1 MQVES
6 CGLERA
12 PGILDGVAT
21 VGRFEELKV
30 WQAAERLV
38 RAIYAATNEGA
49 FAKDFGLKDQ
59 IRRAAVSTL
68 SNIAEGFERGTNREF
83 IQFLTI
89 AKGSNGEVRAQLHVA
104 LGQAYLS
111 QTAFD
116 PLRMES
122 EVLSRQLATFIRYLQ
137 SNAASRRVRPP
148 A

>member
-1 MQVES
+1 M
-6 CGLERA
+6 
-12 PGILDGVAT
+12 AT
-21 VGRFEELKV
+21 VRRFEELKV

-89 AKGSNGEVRAQLHVA
+89 AKGSNGEVRAQLHAA

-111 QTAFD
+111 QSAFD
-116 PLRMES
+116 PLRIES
-122 EVLSRQLATFIRYLQ
+122 EVLSRQIATFIRYLQ

>member
-1 MQVES
+1 M
-6 CGLERA
+6 
-12 PGILDGVAT
+12 AT
-21 VGRFEELKV
+21 VSRFEDLKV

-38 RAIYAATNEGA
+38 RAIYSVTNEGG

-89 AKGSNGEVRAQLHVA
+89 AKGSNGELRAQLHVA

-111 QTAFD
+111 QAAFD
-116 PLRMES
+116 PLRTES
-122 EVLSRQLATFIRYLQ
+122 EVLSRQLAAFIRYLQ
-137 SNAASRRVRPP
+137 GKAGSRRVRPP

>member
-1 MQVES
+1 M
-6 CGLERA
+6 GRL
-12 PGILDGVAT
+12 GGVAT
-21 VGRFEELKV
+21 VSRFEELKV

-68 SNIAEGFERGTNREF
+68 SNIAEGFERGSNREF

-89 AKGSNGEVRAQLHVA
+89 AKGSNGELRAQLHVA

-116 PLRMES
+116 PLRTES
-122 EVLSRQLATFIRYLQ
+122 ETLSRQLATFIRYLQ
-137 SNAASRRVRPP
+137 SKATARRVRDPD
-148 A
+148 